1 MYEQKNKLFMRKPNY
16 DKYPATVID
25 GNILQGWGEIR
36 DVLASKLSEKA
47 VLAVDCYTGGMKKN
61 L

>member
-1 MYEQKNKLFMRKPNY
+1 MRKPNY

-36 DVLASKLSEKA
+36 DVLASKLSEKV
-47 VLAVDCYTGGMKKN
+47 VLAVDCYTGVYEKN

>member
-1 MYEQKNKLFMRKPNY
+1 MRKPNY

-36 DVLASKLSEKA
+36 DVLASTLSEQAALK
-47 VLAVDCYTGGMKKN
+47 LKPWESKFIKIYW
-61 L
+61 